1 MDYKYFSPESD
12 PKLFFCSHNGFP
24 GIKPEFVERLDK
36 LREACGFPFII
47 TSGYRSE
54 QHPIEAK
61 KLSKGRPAGTHAQG
75 IAADIAVA
83 DGYQRRMIVE
93 KAVELGF
100 RGIGVHDKFVPV
112 DTRDSIPVL
121 WDY

>member
-1 MDYKYFSPESD
+1 MDYKYFSPETD

-24 GIKPEFVERLDK
+24 GIKPEFVQRLDK
-36 LREACGFPFII
+36 LREACGFPFVI

-61 KLSKGRPAGTHAQG
+61 KTSPGTHAQG

-83 DGYQRRMIVE
+83 DGWQRRTVVE
-93 KAVELGF
+93 KAIELGF
-100 RGIGVHDKFVPV
+100 RGIGVHDKFVHV
-112 DTRDSIPVL
+112 DVRDSVQVL
-121 WDY
+121 WVY